1 MLNKGVEEPWTLE
14 RLANFIGLLGY
25 REITL
30 KRDTEAAII
39 AFRNRAVEMC
49 EAEVA
54 TEDAVKRNKPSNGL
68 IENAMM
74 LESGATVGCPSL
86 QRNQ

>member
-1 MLNKGVEEPWTLE
+1 M
-14 RLANFIGLLGY
+14 NFIDLLGY

-39 AFRNRAVEMC
+39 AFRNLAVEMC

-54 TEDAVKRNKPSNGL
+54 TEDAVKRDKPSKWAHRERNDAR
-68 IENAMM
+68 IRSHCWM
-74 LESGATVGCPSL
+74 PQF